1 MKNLKNVF
9 LVVLGLTLA
18 TSCSDDDGFV
28 AAKKVF
34 ELTSVASPSIY
45 GTATFI
51 ENEDNS
57 TTVELQLTG
66 TPTGGM
72 HPAHIHFNTAVES
85 GAIAITLGTVDGTTG
100 ASTVTF
106 SKLDDG
112 TDVTFAEMLDFDGYI
127 NVHLSAT
134 QLPTIVAQGDIGQ
147 NQLTGTSKVYALNE
161 KDAPTISGIATF
173 YERAN
178 GDALAVL
185 NIENTPDGGE
195 HPAHIHMGSVA
206 TAPGSIL
213 FTFTPVNGSTG
224 MSMTNVAAL
233 NDQTPFGY
241 SNVLAINGYINVHLS
256 MDDLGTIVAQGN
268 IGIN

>member
-1 MKNLKNVF
+1 MKNLKNLF

-18 TSCSDDDGFV
+18 TSCSDDDVFV
-28 AAKKVF
+28 GAKKVF
-34 ELTSVASPSIY
+34 ELKSVADPSIS

-51 ENEDNS
+51 ENADKS

-66 TPTGGM
+66 TPDGGM
-72 HPAHIHFNTAVES
+72 HPAHIHFNTAVEG

-100 ASTVTF
+100 FSTVTF
-106 SKLDDG
+106 SKLNDG
-112 TDVTFAEMLDFDGYI
+112 TAVTFADMLDFDGYI
-127 NVHLSAT
+127 NVHLSVD
-134 QLPTIVAQGDIGQ
+134 QLSTLVAQGDIGQ

-161 KDAPTISGIATF
+161 KDAPSISGTATF

-185 NIENTPDGGE
+185 NIANTPAGGE
-195 HPAHIHMGSVA
+195 HPAHIHMGSVS

-224 MSMTNVAAL
+224 MSMTNVSAL

-241 SNVLAINGYINVHLS
+241 SNILTINGYINVHLS
-256 MDDLGTIVAQGN
+256 MDALGIIVAQGN
-268 IGIN
+268 IGMN